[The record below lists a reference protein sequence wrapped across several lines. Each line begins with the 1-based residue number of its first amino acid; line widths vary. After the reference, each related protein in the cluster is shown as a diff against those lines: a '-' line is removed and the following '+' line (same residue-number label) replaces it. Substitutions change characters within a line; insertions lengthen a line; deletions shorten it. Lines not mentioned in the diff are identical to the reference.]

1 MFDVKKKFTQSEIKS
16 LEDRYHKKAERT
28 KKRNLEFSL
37 TMDDWFMMGE
47 KLLGMGKC
55 DYTDMDFSMRTIHGE
70 KDPLYPTVERID
82 DKVGYIRGNV
92 CVVLQRANELK
103 DRLVDKK
110 TAITIIDPLDRE
122 IVQAMML
129 NMSKDHMEK
138 LKTKYIPK
146 QEKEMNTEEIM
157 QSTNNV
163 SVSYDAKEVAESHF
177 HKQAEPK
184 GDTGTAG
191 PKEVGNWGHPD
202 FGVTDQETPKK
213 KDAEKKTP
221 DAPALP
227 DDVAVAL
234 AYANY
239 CKTFADVGMSVSVTY
254 AQFKAKYIRNT
265 CAMTGE
271 KLSGEPKSILIMDLR
286 IGFAKDNFIIVSKKM
301 ETAMT
306 QLMINTGLSLPKIA
320 AMLNKVV

>member
-1 MFDVKKKFTQSEIKS
+1 MFDVKKKFTSSEIKS
-16 LEDRYHKKAERT
+16 LEERYHKKVERT
-28 KKRNLEFSL
+28 KKRGLEFSL
-37 TMDDWFMMGE
+37 TLDDWFMMGE
-47 KLLGMGKC
+47 KLLGIGPC
-55 DYTDMDFSMRTIHGE
+55 DYTNMNFSTRSVHGE

-82 DKVGYIRGNV
+82 DKKGYVRGNV

-129 NMSKDHMEK
+129 NMSKDHLEK
-138 LKTKYIPK
+138 LKTKYIPQ
-146 QEKEMNTEEIM
+146 QETKMDMKEHMAEVEKNHNTDYKEL
-157 QSTNNV
+157 
-163 SVSYDAKEVAESHF
+163 AKHE
-177 HKQAEPK
+177 HKQPPAVEETTAPVEVEAEPK
-184 GDTGTAG
+184 EAIS
-191 PKEVGNWGHPD
+191 V
-202 FGVTDQETPKK
+202 
-213 KDAEKKTP
+213 
-221 DAPALP
+221 ALP
-227 DDVAVAL
+227 EDVAVAL

-239 CKTFADVGMSVSVTY
+239 CNTFANVGMKVSVTY
-254 AQFKAKYIRNT
+254 AQFKAKYIRST

-271 KLSGEPKSILIMDLR
+271 KLTGEPKSILILDLN

-306 QLMINTGLSLPKIA
+306 QLMIQTGLSLPKVT

>member
-1 MFDVKKKFTQSEIKS
+1 MFDVKKKFTNSEIKS
-16 LEDRYHKKAERT
+16 LEERYHKKVERT
-28 KKRNLEFSL
+28 KKRGLEFSL
-37 TMDDWFMMGE
+37 TLDDWFMMGE
-47 KLLGMGKC
+47 KLLGIGPC
-55 DYTDMDFSMRTIHGE
+55 DYTNMNFSTRSVHGE

-82 DKVGYIRGNV
+82 DKKGYVRGNV

-129 NMSKDHMEK
+129 NMSKDHLEK
-138 LKTKYIPK
+138 LKTKYIPQ
-146 QEKEMNTEEIM
+146 QETKMDMKEHMAEVEKNHNTDYKEL
-157 QSTNNV
+157 
-163 SVSYDAKEVAESHF
+163 AKHE
-177 HKQAEPK
+177 HKQLPAAEETTAPVEVEAEPK
-184 GDTGTAG
+184 EAIS
-191 PKEVGNWGHPD
+191 V
-202 FGVTDQETPKK
+202 
-213 KDAEKKTP
+213 
-221 DAPALP
+221 ALP
-227 DDVAVAL
+227 EDVAVAL

-239 CKTFADVGMSVSVTY
+239 CNTFANVGMKVSVTY
-254 AQFKAKYIRNT
+254 AQFKAKYIRST

-271 KLSGEPKSILIMDLR
+271 KLTGEPKSILILDLN

-306 QLMINTGLSLPKIA
+306 QLMIQTGLSLPKVT

>member
-1 MFDVKKKFTQSEIKS
+1 MFDIKKKFTNSEIKN
-16 LEDRYHKKAERT
+16 LEERYHKKVERT
-28 KKRNLEFSL
+28 KKRGLEFSL
-37 TMDDWFMMGE
+37 TLDDWFMMGE
-47 KLLGMGKC
+47 KLLGIGPC
-55 DYTDMDFSMRTIHGE
+55 DYTNMNFSMRSVHGE

-82 DKVGYIRGNV
+82 DKKGYVRGNV

-129 NMSKDHMEK
+129 HMSKDHMEK
-138 LKTKYIPK
+138 LKTKYIPQDEEK
-146 QEKEMNTEEIM
+146 QMPVDTSTTFKEHMASVEEQHNADYKKLAEKHSHKQPPETEETIAP
-157 QSTNNV
+157 V
-163 SVSYDAKEVAESHF
+163 EVE
-177 HKQAEPK
+177 AEPK
-184 GDTGTAG
+184 EAIS
-191 PKEVGNWGHPD
+191 V
-202 FGVTDQETPKK
+202 
-213 KDAEKKTP
+213 
-221 DAPALP
+221 ALP
-227 DDVAVAL
+227 EDVAVAL

-239 CKTFADVGMSVSVTY
+239 CNTFANVGMKVSVTY
-254 AQFKAKYIRNT
+254 AQFKAKYIRST

-271 KLSGEPKSILIMDLR
+271 KLTSEPKSILILDLK

-306 QLMINTGLSLPKIA
+306 QLMIQTGMSLPKVA

>member
-1 MFDVKKKFTQSEIKS
+1 MFDVKKKFTSSEIKS
-16 LEDRYHKKAERT
+16 LEERYHKKVERT
-28 KKRNLEFSL
+28 KKRGLEFSL
-37 TMDDWFMMGE
+37 TLDDWFMMGE
-47 KLLGMGKC
+47 KLLGIGPC
-55 DYTDMDFSMRTIHGE
+55 DYTNMNFSMRSVHGE

-82 DKVGYIRGNV
+82 DKKGYVRGNV

-129 NMSKDHMEK
+129 NMSKDHLEK
-138 LKTKYIPK
+138 LKTKYIPQ
-146 QEKEMNTEEIM
+146 QETKMDMKEHMAEVEKNHNTD
-157 QSTNNV
+157 
-163 SVSYDAKEVAESHF
+163 YKELAEHE
-177 HKQAEPK
+177 HKQQPAAEETTALVEVEAEPK
-184 GDTGTAG
+184 EAIS
-191 PKEVGNWGHPD
+191 V
-202 FGVTDQETPKK
+202 
-213 KDAEKKTP
+213 
-221 DAPALP
+221 ALP
-227 DDVAVAL
+227 EDVAVAL

-239 CKTFADVGMSVSVTY
+239 CNTFANVGMKVSVTY
-254 AQFKAKYIRNT
+254 AQFKAKYIRST

-271 KLSGEPKSILIMDLR
+271 KLTGEPKSILILDLN

-306 QLMINTGLSLPKIA
+306 QLMIQTGLSLPKVT

>member
-1 MFDVKKKFTQSEIKS
+1 MFDIKKKFTNSEIKS
-16 LEDRYHKKAERT
+16 LEERYHKKVERT
-28 KKRNLEFSL
+28 KKRGLEFSL
-37 TMDDWFMMGE
+37 TLDDWFMMGE
-47 KLLGMGKC
+47 KLLGIGPC
-55 DYTDMDFSMRTIHGE
+55 DYTNMNFSMRSVHGE

-82 DKVGYIRGNV
+82 DKKGYVRGNV

-129 NMSKDHMEK
+129 NMSKDHLEK
-138 LKTKYIPK
+138 LKTKYIPQ
-146 QEKEMNTEEIM
+146 QETKMDMKEHMAEVEKNHNTDYKEL
-157 QSTNNV
+157 
-163 SVSYDAKEVAESHF
+163 AKHE
-177 HKQAEPK
+177 HKQLPAAEETTAPVEVEAEPK
-184 GDTGTAG
+184 EAIS
-191 PKEVGNWGHPD
+191 V
-202 FGVTDQETPKK
+202 
-213 KDAEKKTP
+213 
-221 DAPALP
+221 ALP
-227 DDVAVAL
+227 EDVAVAL

-239 CKTFADVGMSVSVTY
+239 CNTFANVGMKVSVTY
-254 AQFKAKYIRNT
+254 AQFKAKYIRST

-271 KLSGEPKSILIMDLR
+271 KLTGEPKSILILDLN

-306 QLMINTGLSLPKIA
+306 QLMIQTGLSLPKVT

>member
-1 MFDVKKKFTQSEIKS
+1 MFDVKKKFTNSEIKS
-16 LEDRYHKKAERT
+16 LEERYHKKVERT
-28 KKRNLEFSL
+28 KKRGLEFSL
-37 TMDDWFMMGE
+37 TLDDWFMMGE
-47 KLLGMGKC
+47 KLLGIGPC
-55 DYTDMDFSMRTIHGE
+55 DYTNMNFSMRSVHGE

-82 DKVGYIRGNV
+82 DKKGYIRGNV

-129 NMSKDHMEK
+129 NMSKDHLEK
-138 LKTKYIPK
+138 LKTKYIPQ
-146 QEKEMNTEEIM
+146 QENEMNTEEIM
-157 QSTNNV
+157 QGAMDNV
-163 SVSYDAKEVAESHF
+163 SVDNEHVHTQEPVAEETS
-177 HKQAEPK
+177 A
-184 GDTGTAG
+184 
-191 PKEVGNWGHPD
+191 PKEP
-202 FGVTDQETPKK
+202 QK
-213 KDAEKKTP
+213 
-221 DAPALP
+221 LP
-227 DDVAVAL
+227 DDVSVAL

-239 CKTFADVGMSVSVTY
+239 CKTFADVGMNVSVTY

-265 CAMTGE
+265 CALTGE
-271 KLSGEPKSILIMDLR
+271 KLATEPKSILILDLN

-306 QLMINTGLSLPKIA
+306 QLMIQTGMSLPKVA